1 MRHLKLTW
9 KEFLCPFSSLPLLS
23 IHCSFYLRATS
34 GDFLCFRDGNV
45 GKWEETGCTVK
56 SSEASSLPPQHTG
69 THWSNILLLNV
80 PPGFIFGEK
89 TQMPRCSKKGK
100 PPHLIRLLIWVRLS
114 WRKITHLWQKIAVP
128 FLGSGQTAY
137 YIIPRNY
144 IISFSPS
151 RQGLIKQTEFI
162 LQRSVTVSRSQ
173 WSTRKAFPVDTMH

>member
-1 MRHLKLTW
+1 MRLLK
-9 KEFLCPFSSLPLLS
+9 
-23 IHCSFYLRATS
+23 LRATS
-34 GDFLCFRDGNV
+34 GGFLCFRDGNV
-45 GKWEETGCTVK
+45 GKWEEAGCTVK

-80 PPGFIFGEK
+80 LPGFIFGEK

-114 WRKITHLWQKIAVP
+114 WRKITHLWRKIAVP

-137 YIIPRNY
+137 YIIPRNH
-144 IISFSPS
+144 IILFSPS

-162 LQRSVTVSRSQ
+162 LQRSVTVRTGRSQ